1 MFFCQNSQK
10 QNMVLLKPNQR
21 FLASLVSFISNKDGY
36 GLTVTETKDFM
47 SSLAENND
55 IELYNKD
62 VKILIWTTIVIIL
75 SSALVIES

>member
-1 MFFCQNSQK
+1 
-10 QNMVLLKPNQR
+10 MVLLKPNQR
-21 FLASLVSFISNKDGY
+21 FRASLVSFISNKDGY

-62 VKILIWTTIVIIL
+62 VKKLIWTTIVIIL